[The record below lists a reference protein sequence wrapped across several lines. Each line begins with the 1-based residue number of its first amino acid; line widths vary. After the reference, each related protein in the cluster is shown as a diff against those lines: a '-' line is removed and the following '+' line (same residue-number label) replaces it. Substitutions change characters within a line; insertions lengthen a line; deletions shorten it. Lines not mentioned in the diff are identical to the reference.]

1 MSSKI
6 AGCLSGLGMAK
17 FWNSVNIQN
26 DKKIQNISGNGEKYI
41 FPTFFKVILNT
52 LQFKNQPIGFKVFEE
67 VKGWISNG
75 LIFFRVMFRW
85 GGSTTIVATSSSLMD
100 NAVCRKAPDSL
111 YNIWKEQSAL
121 FV

>member
-1 MSSKI
+1 MVKN
-6 AGCLSGLGMAK
+6 L
-17 FWNSVNIQN
+17 
-26 DKKIQNISGNGEKYI
+26 Y
-41 FPTFFKVILNT
+41 FPRFFKVILNT
-52 LQFKNQPIGFKVFEE
+52 LQFKNQHIGLKVFEE